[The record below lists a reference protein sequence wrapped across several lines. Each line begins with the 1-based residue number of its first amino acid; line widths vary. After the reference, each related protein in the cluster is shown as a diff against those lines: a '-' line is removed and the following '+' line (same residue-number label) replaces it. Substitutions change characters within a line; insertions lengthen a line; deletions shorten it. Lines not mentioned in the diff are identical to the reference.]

1 MVIQSSDSPSPP
13 NQADGQRVSRPP
25 SEPRGFDNRPS
36 VTSGDRLWR
45 GLAAPQRI
53 DWHLAVRP
61 SRALQ
66 VIATD
71 GMHTFSTIEFTNPER
86 TKASV
91 PVTVG
96 YSGGIVLLEK
106 VGGEWRAIE
115 IFNQWV
121 T

>member
-1 MVIQSSDSPSPP
+1 
-13 NQADGQRVSRPP
+13 
-25 SEPRGFDNRPS
+25 
-36 VTSGDRLWR
+36 
-45 GLAAPQRI
+45 
-53 DWHLAVRP
+53 
-61 SRALQ
+61 